1 MSIRSNKRLSLEQRQ
16 GIFNAQ
22 RALFI
27 YVSFHLMTGL
37 FLLFYSTNPGWL
49 ALLNVV
55 VFPILLLSLALWSIN
70 RPYPA
75 FVSSMAI
82 FLPISILQVLFQNLV
97 GLIVIVIVFYYLNQ
111 GRILSYRLQL
121 DHLNL
126 KDILDSEL
134 ED

>member
-1 MSIRSNKRLSLEQRQ
+1 MSIRSDPRLSMEQRH

-37 FLLFYSTNPGWL
+37 FLLFYAATPGL
-49 ALLNVV
+49 PALLNIAI
-55 VFPILLLSLALWSIN
+55 FPIALLSLAIWSIKQ
-70 RPYPA
+70 PYQA
-75 FVSSMAI
+75 FISSMVML
-82 FLPISILQVLFQNLV
+82 LPVTMLQILLQNLV
-97 GLIVIVIVFYYLNQ
+97 GLIVLVIVFYYVNQ
-111 GRILSYRLQL
+111 GRILSYGLRL
-121 DHLNL
+121 DRSDL

>member
-1 MSIRSNKRLSLEQRQ
+1 MSIRSNKRLSIEQRQ